1 MRSPSV
7 TPSTVSSTAD
17 TSRCDRTGSRTG
29 PLPRMSGRPGPF
41 LRAPLLP
48 HLPVAMPDA
57 SVERTIRRFAPD
69 VVHLASPIVLGAA
82 GLRAARRLGIPT
94 VGGYQTDVAGFAR
107 QYGGRADVLL
117 DRWVGHIH
125 SSR

>member
-1 MRSPSV
+1 
-7 TPSTVSSTAD
+7 
-17 TSRCDRTGSRTG
+17 
-29 PLPRMSGRPGPF
+29 
-41 LRAPLLP
+41 
-48 HLPVAMPDA
+48 MPDA